1 MRKGDKVSEVG
12 FAGATKLELLNFK
25 TVQKMNNEQNVDG
38 FKVIPAIA
46 KPMLCEV
53 AYEKCQLVAKK
64 EQVYTADGKYMFS
77 VSMTDRAKAL
87 LENEGWEKGKESWL
101 DYRQRTEAERE
112 LEKQKQYKLAADLAD
127 AFNRMYGS
135 FA

>member
-1 MRKGDKVSEVG
+1 MTTKNKFSEND
-12 FAGATKLELLNFK
+12 FNATIGN
-25 TVQKMNNEQNVDG
+25 TV
-38 FKVIPAIA
+38 
-46 KPMLCEV
+46 LCVV
-53 AYEKCQLVAKK
+53 AYENCQLVAKK
-64 EQVYTADGKYMFS
+64 DLVYTADGKYMFS

-87 LENEGWEKGKESWL
+87 LDNDGWEKGKESWL

-127 AFNRMYGS
+127 AFNRMHGN

>member
-1 MRKGDKVSEVG
+1 MDTKNKTSKDD
-12 FAGATKLELLNFK
+12 FNATIGN
-25 TVQKMNNEQNVDG
+25 TV
-38 FKVIPAIA
+38 
-46 KPMLCEV
+46 LCEV

-87 LENEGWEKGKESWL
+87 LDNDGWEKGKESWL
-101 DYRQRTEAERE
+101 NYRQRTEAERE

-127 AFNRMYGS
+127 AFNRMHGN